1 MSSLSDKRNAHYI
14 KRLDHGKSVL
24 KKEVTELDATIADGS
39 YAETVV
45 LDLINSQG
53 ILEVVGTTD
62 ALAPATLL
70 YEVKVSQDKINFFNA
85 HHLITQSGN
94 TLGLSWNTAFRY
106 CRIKVSN
113 STGADKQVHLLFSSV

>member
-1 MSSLSDKRNAHYI
+1 MSSLSDKRNAHYL
-14 KRLDHGKSVL
+14 KQLTHGKSIL

-62 ALAPATLL
+62 ALHPHPLL

-94 TLGLSWNTAFRY
+94 TLGLSWTSAFRY

-113 STGADKQVHLLFSSV
+113 STGADKQVHLLFSSL

>member
-1 MSSLSDKRNAHYI
+1 MSSLSDKRNAHYL
-14 KRLDHGKSVL
+14 KQLTHGKSIL

-62 ALAPATLL
+62 ALHPHPLL
-70 YEVKVSQDKINFFNA
+70 YEVTVSQDKINFFNA

-94 TLGLSWNTAFRY
+94 TLGLTWTSAFRY

-113 STGADKQVHLLFSSV
+113 STGADKQVHLLFSSL